1 MRLLVT
7 GGSGFLG
14 GAVVRHALEAGH
26 DVAILT
32 RQAISNSHPLGPR
45 QILGDLA
52 SPPWEAIA
60 GFCPE
65 AVVHAAWIATP
76 GVYLES
82 PANADWLRWSRAFAR
97 RLPEFGVRH
106 LTVLGTCIEYA
117 VTGKPLDEVE
127 TPLAPV
133 SPYARAK
140 AELHTALTA
149 DLAGTGTTLAWARI
163 FYPYGP
169 HEHPARLASSLL
181 ARVLS
186 GQPITLKTPDST
198 KDYIHEDDVASA
210 LLAVVEAG
218 FQGPI
223 NIGTG
228 EGVTVGSLAGTL
240 ASLAGRPDLVVLPA
254 DAPRDPFDHI
264 VADASRLHAL
274 GWRPN
279 VPLLDGLRRLVEARR
294 A

>member
-1 MRLLVT
+1 MRILVT

-14 GAVVRHALEAGH
+14 SAVVRHALTAGH
-26 DVAILT
+26 DVAILS
-32 RQAISNSHPLGPR
+32 RQPNTAAGTPGSVPIP
-45 QILGDLA
+45 GDLA

-60 GFCPE
+60 GFRPE
-65 AVVHAAWIATP
+65 AVLHAAWIATP

-82 PANADWLRWSRAFAR
+82 PANSDWLRWSRGFAQ
-97 RLPEFGVRH
+97 RLPELGVRH

-117 VTGKPLDEVE
+117 VTGKPLNEVE

-140 AELHTALTA
+140 AELHAALVS
-149 DLAGTGTTLAWARI
+149 DLSGSGTDLAWARI

-169 HEHPARLASSLL
+169 NEHPARLASSLL
-181 ARVLS
+181 TRVLA
-186 GQPITLKTPDST
+186 GQPITLKTPNST
-198 KDYIHEDDVASA
+198 KDYIHEDDVARA
-210 LLAVVEAG
+210 LLTVVGAG

-228 EGVTVGSLAGTL
+228 EGVTVGMLARTL
-240 ASLAGRPDLVVLPA
+240 AEFAGRPDLVVLPA
-254 DAPRDPFDHI
+254 DAPRDPLDFV
-264 VADASRLHAL
+264 VADASRLHSL
-274 GWRPN
+274 GWRPQ
-279 VPLLDGLRRLVEARR
+279 VALVDGLRRLVEARR

>member
-14 GAVVRHALEAGH
+14 SAVVRHALAAGH
-26 DVAILT
+26 DVAILS
-32 RQAISNSHPLGPR
+32 RQPTGAGGTTGAVPIP
-45 QILGDLA
+45 GDLA

-60 GFCPE
+60 GFRPE
-65 AVVHAAWIATP
+65 AVLHAAWIATP

-82 PANADWLRWSRAFAR
+82 PANSDWLHWSRGFAQ
-97 RLPEFGVRH
+97 RLPALGVRH

-117 VTGKPLDEVE
+117 VTGKPLNELE

-140 AELHTALTA
+140 AELHAALA
-149 DLAGTGTTLAWARI
+149 SDLTGSGTGLAWARI

-181 ARVLS
+181 SRVFS
-186 GQPITLKTPDST
+186 GQTITLKTPNST
-198 KDYIHEDDVASA
+198 KDYIHEDDVARG
-210 LLAVVEAG
+210 LLAVVGAG
-218 FQGPI
+218 YQGPI
-223 NIGTG
+223 NVGTG
-228 EGVTVGSLAGTL
+228 EGVTVGRLARTL
-240 ASLAGRPDLVVLPA
+240 AEFAGRPDLVVLPA
-254 DAPRDPFDHI
+254 DAPRDPFDHV
-264 VADASRLHAL
+264 VADPSRLLGL
-274 GWRPN
+274 GWRPK
-279 VPLLDGLRRLVEARR
+279 VELLDGLRRLVEARR

>member
-14 GAVVRHALEAGH
+14 GAVVRHARAAGH

-32 RQAISNSHPLGPR
+32 RQTISNSHPLGAR

-52 SPPWEAIA
+52 FPPWEAIA
-60 GFCPE
+60 GFGPE

-82 PANADWLRWSRAFAR
+82 PANADWLRWSRAFAQ

-127 TPLAPV
+127 TPLAPA

-149 DLAGTGTTLAWARI
+149 GLAGTGTALAWARI

-169 HEHPARLASSLL
+169 HEHAARLASSLL

-186 GQPITLKTPDST
+186 GQPITLKTPNST
-198 KDYIHEDDVASA
+198 KDYIHEDDVARA

-218 FQGPI
+218 FRGPI

-240 ASLAGRPDLVVLPA
+240 ASLAGRPDLVVLPG
-254 DAPRDPFDHI
+254 DAARDPFDHI
-264 VADASRLHAL
+264 VADASRLHSL
-274 GWRPN
+274 GWRPK